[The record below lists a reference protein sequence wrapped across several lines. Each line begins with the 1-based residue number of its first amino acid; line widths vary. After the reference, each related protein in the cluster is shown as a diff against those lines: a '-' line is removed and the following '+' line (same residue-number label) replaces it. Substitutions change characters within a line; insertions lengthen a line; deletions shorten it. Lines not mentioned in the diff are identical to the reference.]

1 MTSTTAGLDAE
12 RRDLVRI
19 ITADAKRLSTE
30 VETAVNAPGVLE
42 ALAAIPR
49 ENFVDPIDAPNAYRN
64 CPLPIGHSQTISQPF
79 VVALMTGLL
88 QPAPSHRILEIGTGS
103 GYQAAILSR
112 LVSDVYS
119 IEVVPQLAAR
129 AVVALKALAIANVHI
144 RVGDGHLGWP
154 EASPFDGII
163 VTAAA
168 EEMPDDLVAQL
179 RPGGRL
185 VLPLG
190 RHRQML
196 TVLTKD
202 NGGHVTTRDI
212 LPVRFVPFVSV

>member
-1 MTSTTAGLDAE
+1 MTSTTAGRDAE

-19 ITADAKRLSTE
+19 ITAEAKRLSTE

-129 AVVALKALAIANVHI
+129 ADAALKALAISNVHI

-168 EEMPDDLVAQL
+168 EEIPDGLVAQL

-202 NGGHVTTRDI
+202 DGGHVITRDI

>member
-202 NGGHVTTRDI
+202 NGGHVTTRDV

>member
-1 MTSTTAGLDAE
+1 MTSTTAGRDAE

-49 ENFVDPIDAPNAYRN
+49 ENFVDPIDALDAYRN

-202 NGGHVTTRDI
+202 NGGHVTTRDV